1 MNKIKNILGN
11 KTARI
16 ILIVMGVLLLVLLL
30 LGIFLFLPLRAS
42 YQKALLFK
50 SQANNLSFAVSQKDT
65 NLIKSEI
72 DKTGVLLTDFEKS
85 YSKLGWLKVVPKAK
99 NYYKDGER
107 LIASGKEGIKIADIF
122 VEAIVP
128 YSDFLGFNGASSE
141 EATSEKTTEDR
152 IDFLVES
159 VQGLA
164 PKLDEIESHLSLVDE
179 NINQIDPQRYPEEFK
194 GMQVREN
201 ISKAQTALDQIL
213 KLVANGKPLIEKA
226 DWLLGKDEP
235 RKYLFLFQ
243 NDAELRPTGGFWT
256 AYGIM
261 SVDNGKITPLVS
273 EDIYALD
280 ARLGNTVEA
289 PRPITEYHKNVFY
302 WHLRDMNL
310 SPDFKVS
317 AEQFM
322 TYFDKISPN
331 SAIDGIIAID
341 TNVLVDILKVL
352 GRVGVPGWGNFEPDP
367 DDRCWGCPQVVY
379 QLEMLADK
387 PTYEMRSDRKGFLA
401 PLMHSIIA
409 NIFGSPKENLAPLAS
424 AIWTDIETK
433 HLLTYFF
440 DQDLQS
446 GSEGIG
452 TAGRILPFD
461 GDYFHFNDANF
472 GGAKSNL
479 FISQTV
485 KQEYTVNKDKSI
497 TKKVTISYKNSA
509 PASDCNLE
517 SGNLCLNGLYR
528 DWFRLFVPEGS
539 ILISLVGSEV
549 EPLTYQ
555 ELGKTVFEGFFG
567 DQYPLR
573 PEGIAK
579 VAYEYTLPFSV
590 EKGLDLL
597 IQKQPGKDAVEHEI
611 WINGQLFQELVVD
624 SDTIVNLSF

>member
-1 MNKIKNILGN
+1 
-11 KTARI
+11 
-16 ILIVMGVLLLVLLL
+16 
-30 LGIFLFLPLRAS
+30 
-42 YQKALLFK
+42 
-50 SQANNLSFAVSQKDT
+50 
-65 NLIKSEI
+65 
-72 DKTGVLLTDFEKS
+72 
-85 YSKLGWLKVVPKAK
+85 
-99 NYYKDGER
+99 
-107 LIASGKEGIKIADIF
+107 
-122 VEAIVP
+122 
-128 YSDFLGFNGASSE
+128 
-141 EATSEKTTEDR
+141 
-152 IDFLVES
+152 
-159 VQGLA
+159 
-164 PKLDEIESHLSLVDE
+164 
-179 NINQIDPQRYPEEFK
+179 
-194 GMQVREN
+194 
-201 ISKAQTALDQIL
+201 
-213 KLVANGKPLIEKA
+213 
-226 DWLLGKDEP
+226 
-235 RKYLFLFQ
+235 
-243 NDAELRPTGGFWT
+243 
-256 AYGIM
+256 
-261 SVDNGKITPLVS
+261 
-273 EDIYALD
+273 
-280 ARLGNTVEA
+280 
-289 PRPITEYHKNVFY
+289 
-302 WHLRDMNL
+302 MNL

-424 AIWTDIETK
+424 AIWNDIETK

-452 TAGRILPFD
+452 TAGRILSFD

-485 KQEYTVNKDKSI
+485 KQEYTINKDKSI

-539 ILISLVGSEV
+539 TLISLVGSEV

-579 VAYEYTLPFSV
+579 VAYEYTLPFNA
-590 EKGLDLL
+590 EKSLDLL
-597 IQKQPGKDAVEHEI
+597 IQKQPGKDAVEHEM
-611 WINGQLFQELVVD
+611 WINGQLFQKVTVD